1 MNKIYRNSAIMLFT
15 ISIVVYLISAF
26 ALASPNAT
34 TAFFIVVAHFIAFFI
49 FFAKVYAIQRE
60 NDYHDFKK
68 EHPNINGYPEHKFKQ
83 FISET
88 PLSVALFIL
97 LTAPLSTLVFCIS
110 TRKENF

>member
-1 MNKIYRNSAIMLFT
+1 M
-15 ISIVVYLISAF
+15 
-26 ALASPNAT
+26 
-34 TAFFIVVAHFIAFFI
+34 AHLD
-49 FFAKVYAIQRE
+49 YN

-97 LTAPLSTLVFCIS
+97 LTAPLLTLAFCIS